1 MIIFIYFNK
10 SLLLNEWP
18 LIHEDMHQLVAHVT
32 ELVFQLSLIEMHP
45 SLFLRFSLPISV
57 SSCLTILSLVLI
69 PSNTNFS
76 KESIKPLYVTKG
88 P

>member
-57 SSCLTILSLVLI
+57 SSCLFLQCIVTVLFNLFEKKD
-69 PSNTNFS
+69 NTKHN
-76 KESIKPLYVTKG
+76 
-88 P
+88 